1 MNIPDF
7 LYHYTSIDTLDLILT
22 NKTIRLN
29 SLPYVDDKEE
39 KKTSDMG
46 DFGRYCFVSS
56 WTDVG
61 LENNDLWKRY
71 GYGGQG
77 VRIKLRSFPF
87 KKYYIYNNGM
97 QGIESFFKG
106 SEIYSK
112 GYIIEFDKNLK
123 NRMLIKVEYS
133 KDKQKLYPKIK
144 VLENDKNIVIN
155 FEDVG
160 KYKEDRWSVQ
170 HEWRYKIMI
179 FPIDFKTI
187 DMSNPL
193 SIVEELK
200 VGKELPFTD
209 YYLGLD
215 NDYLNELEIL
225 LGPCTTDAD
234 FDKVTE
240 IIKRNRIN
248 AKVMKSELNY

>member
-1 MNIPDF
+1 
-7 LYHYTSIDTLDLILT
+7 
-22 NKTIRLN
+22 
-29 SLPYVDDKEE
+29 
-39 KKTSDMG
+39 
-46 DFGRYCFVSS
+46 
-56 WTDVG
+56 
-61 LENNDLWKRY
+61 
-71 GYGGQG
+71 
-77 VRIKLRSFPF
+77 
-87 KKYYIYNNGM
+87 
-97 QGIESFFKG
+97 
-106 SEIYSK
+106 
-112 GYIIEFDKNLK
+112 
-123 NRMLIKVEYS
+123 
-133 KDKQKLYPKIK
+133 
-144 VLENDKNIVIN
+144 
-155 FEDVG
+155 
-160 KYKEDRWSVQ
+160 
-170 HEWRYKIMI
+170 MI